1 MDFCGKN
8 GVCEGLL
15 QRRSSCLLSHPSVS
29 YLLCPWFQWTMPSN
43 SFPIPFHFGLGFLL
57 NAVYFCLMSK
67 VSIFSFPWKCLHIP
81 SLSTATKEHLWWG
94 SSASDII
101 LTSSSVST
109 PAPRTVTEENYEFS
123 AHNPRLLFVT
133 WLASQAAL
141 SVIDQSL
148 SLRSHTEF

>member
-15 QRRSSCLLSHPSVS
+15 HWRSSCLVSMVSVS
-29 YLLCPWFQWTMPSN
+29 HAKQFFSYS
-43 SFPIPFHFGLGFLL
+43 IPFWIGILL

-67 VSIFSFPWKCLHIP
+67 VSIFSFPWKSLHIP
-81 SLSTATKEHLWWG
+81 SLSTATKEHLWRG

>member
-57 NAVYFCLMSK
+57 NAVYFCLIWCRKFPYSLFLAYPFLIYCNEGTP
-67 VSIFSFPWKCLHIP
+67 VARLFSLWHHLDILLCLH
-81 SLSTATKEHLWWG
+81 S
-94 SSASDII
+94 
-101 LTSSSVST
+101 
-109 PAPRTVTEENYEFS
+109 APRTVTEENYEFS